1 MNKNETY
8 YAIATQQGN
17 SIKLE
22 VRETVK
28 GNVVKTYRY
37 PGKLD
42 NSPVISGDTVNFTV
56 TIGSYKKMIIQNVK
70 TGKKVER
77 QIRSHK

>member
-8 YAIATQQGN
+8 YALPTQQGN
-17 SIKLE
+17 SVKLE
-22 VRETVK
+22 IRETLR

-42 NSPVISGDTVNFTV
+42 SPPVMSGDTVNFTV
-56 TIGSYKKMIIQNVK
+56 KIGSYRKMIIQNLK

-77 QIRSHK
+77 QIR